1 MSPPFKSRINKDI
14 RQPQCIKLEN
24 RKKKND
30 SKSGKKKNIIQR
42 KNFINKNIKTKNAL
56 DNNNIYK
63 KYKIILDYNDNELN
77 DLEYEEAIKSDKR
90 SYFQYYLSLL
100 RIGHLFIFSFYNN
113 KRDYNSQIIKIFL
126 FFFFFAVDLFINA
139 LFFSDA
145 TMHQIYEDEGAFNFI
160 YQIPQIIYSTLISS
174 VINKI
179 ITFLSLSES
188 KVIDIKKSK
197 ALINLNK
204 SVFRVLK
211 IKFILFFIITFLML
225 LFFLYYV
232 SCFCGV
238 YVNTQIHLIKDTT
251 ISFALSMIYPFGFY
265 LLPGIF
271 RIWALRDKKKSKKC
285 TYKFSQIIGS
295 F

>member
-1 MSPPFKSRINKDI
+1 MK
-14 RQPQCIKLEN
+14 
-24 RKKKND
+24 
-30 SKSGKKKNIIQR
+30 
-42 KNFINKNIKTKNAL
+42 
-56 DNNNIYK
+56 
-63 KYKIILDYNDNELN
+63 EL
-77 DLEYEEAIKSDKR
+77 
-90 SYFQYYLSLL
+90 
-100 RIGHLFIFSFYNN
+100 
-113 KRDYNSQIIKIFL
+113 
-126 FFFFFAVDLFINA
+126 
-139 LFFSDA
+139 
-145 TMHQIYEDEGAFNFI
+145 
-160 YQIPQIIYSTLISS
+160 LISS

-188 KVIDIKKSK
+188 KVINIKKSK

-271 RIWALRDKKKSKKC
+271 RIWALRDEKKSKKC